1 MQPKKG
7 RPARTFTE
15 EARRA
20 QIVQCAADAIAETG
34 YAQATMAEIARR
46 AGIAKSVIS
55 YHFADK
61 NELMQEVI
69 RTAVA
74 TFTQFIEPRLAAEG
88 SASGKTRAYLTGSA
102 EYMTVHRSLHLA
114 VLEIAFNA
122 LDPDGRPLVASM
134 PLETHKPALEQ
145 ILRHGQDTG
154 ELREF
159 DVDVMAGL
167 LRSAVTHT
175 MLLAQRANP
184 GLDLAAYASELATT
198 FNLATAA
205 QASRGIP
212 ALGRPGAGW

>member
-61 NELMQEVI
+61 NELLQELL

-74 TFTQFIEPRLAAEG
+74 TFTRFIEPRLAAEA
-88 SASGKTRAYLTGSA
+88 SASGKIRAYLSGA
-102 EYMTVHRSLHLA
+102 DEYTTAHRNLHLA
-114 VLEIAFNA
+114 VLEIALNA
-122 LDPDGRPLVASM
+122 LGPDGRPLVASM
-134 PLETHKPALEQ
+134 PLETHKPALEL

-154 ELREF
+154 ELRKF
-159 DVDVMAGL
+159 DVNVMAGL

-175 MLLAQRANP
+175 MVVAQRANP
-184 GLDLAAYASELATT
+184 ALDLTTYASELATT
-198 FNLATAA
+198 FEFATKR
-205 QASRGIP
+205 QASNGR
-212 ALGRPGAGW
+212 RPG